1 MIDIP
6 VGKALAA
13 VKSRK
18 RRYQCMGCFFE
29 QFRSNGDCNV
39 PMLECQDFAREDG
52 KNVIFKLVDYKGDGK
67 C

>member
-13 VKSRK
+13 VESEKTIPLRCEDCAYMDIECIKVACLSLERK
-18 RRYQCMGCFFE
+18 
-29 QFRSNGDCNV
+29 
-39 PMLECQDFAREDG
+39 DG
-52 KNVIFKLVDYKGDGK
+52 KDVFYKLVDYKGDGK